1 MLSFSLHAYRTTI
14 KTSTGATLYFL
25 VYGMK
30 VVMPLEVEI
39 LSLRVLIDFEL
50 GEAER
55 AKVRDEQLNL
65 ISEKKGNC
73 DFSSPTLLEKNG

>member
-1 MLSFSLHAYRTTI
+1 
-14 KTSTGATLYFL
+14 
-25 VYGMK
+25 
-30 VVMPLEVEI
+30 MPLEVEI
-39 LSLRVLIDFEL
+39 LCLRVLIDFEL

-55 AKVRDEQLNL
+55 AKVRDGQLNL